1 MNALKSKSFVSNVAI
16 ILAATL
22 VFSALF
28 YSAAVMAIR
37 IFSLSDFEKVPVFGK
52 IINFFSKFIYE
63 IKKKWYNKLYIYG
76 VFIWNRKET
85 V

>member
-28 YSAAVMAIR
+28 YSAAVTAIR
-37 IFSLSDFEKVPVFGK
+37 FFSLSDLEKVPVFGK
-52 IINFFSKFIYE
+52 IINFFSKFIYG
-63 IKKKWYNKLYIYG
+63 IKKK
-76 VFIWNRKET
+76 
-85 V
+85 

>member
-37 IFSLSDFEKVPVFGK
+37 IFFFRILKKYPFSEK
-52 IINFFSKFIYE
+52 
-63 IKKKWYNKLYIYG
+63 
-76 VFIWNRKET
+76 
-85 V
+85 

>member
-37 IFSLSDFEKVPVFGK
+37 IFFLSDLEKVPVFGK
-52 IINFFSKFIYE
+52 IIF
-63 IKKKWYNKLYIYG
+63 
-76 VFIWNRKET
+76 
-85 V
+85 